1 VCVFELRHTRSICRL
16 RTSRTRRCHK
26 TQSVSAYK
34 AVQNS
39 THMHLDT
46 VRRNIDQ
53 LRRHPPKAAA
63 AHPWQ
68 FKRPARECPR
78 DTKCPARGA
87 PSSAN
92 FATHQHT
99 TLSECAQPR
108 TRMGL
113 WHRTQQPRNDY
124 DARTWG
130 HKRVAGYQPHT
141 HTCISRRAHQG
152 TRQPHGR
159 HAPASAQTTRRTT
172 KRHCVPCAQHATVSQ
187 MLSHRASTDAQSGK
201 VIHTHRP
208 GMGKS
213 RALH

>member
-1 VCVFELRHTRSICRL
+1 MHPPGNKFLTIHALASNHTRRS
-16 RTSRTRRCHK
+16 
-26 TQSVSAYK
+26 SAYPVSNANVIYVLTRPCFLQDRAWAGCK
-34 AVQNS
+34 LYTQASHRV
-39 THMHLDT
+39 

-53 LRRHPPKAAA
+53 LIRRPPRASP
-63 AHPWQ
+63 HPWQ
-68 FKRPARECPR
+68 SKQPARECPR

-172 KRHCVPCAQHATVSQ
+172 KRRNVPCA
-187 MLSHRASTDAQSGK
+187 
-201 VIHTHRP
+201 
-208 GMGKS
+208 
-213 RALH
+213 